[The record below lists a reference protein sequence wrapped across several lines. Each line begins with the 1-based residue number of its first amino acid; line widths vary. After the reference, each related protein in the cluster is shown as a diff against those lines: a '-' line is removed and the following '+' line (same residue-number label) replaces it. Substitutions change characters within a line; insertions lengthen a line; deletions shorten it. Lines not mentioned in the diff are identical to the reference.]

1 MADDTGLEEKT
12 QSHAMI
18 FNLLH
23 LENPVELL
31 KEAYRVLQSGGKL
44 SVIHWRSD
52 IPTPRGPAL
61 DIRPTPEQCRGW
73 VKDAGFHLIRDVDL
87 TECCQFH
94 FGVLGISIAFDET
107 LWAGVIIAFAVLA
120 VAGLGFG
127 LLCHRQP
134 WPIFIGGLG
143 VAILVY
149 AMYVRYGRLTEISGF
164 ILLCLAAFWDWRL
177 RRRLTVA
184 TRTCG
189 R

>member
-1 MADDTGLEEKT
+1 ML
-12 QSHAMI
+12 
-18 FNLLH
+18 
-23 LENPVELL
+23 PVPLWYCCDSL
-31 KEAYRVLQSGGKL
+31 KSLNYSRFGWLG
-44 SVIHWRSD
+44 SVATLVSLVACYGTLAAIG
-52 IPTPRGPAL
+52 IL
-61 DIRPTPEQCRGW
+61 
-73 VKDAGFHLIRDVDL
+73 
-87 TECCQFH
+87 
-94 FGVLGISIAFDET
+94 GVLGISIAFDET

-120 VAGLGFG
+120 VAGFGFG

-177 RRRLTVA
+177 RRRLTVS